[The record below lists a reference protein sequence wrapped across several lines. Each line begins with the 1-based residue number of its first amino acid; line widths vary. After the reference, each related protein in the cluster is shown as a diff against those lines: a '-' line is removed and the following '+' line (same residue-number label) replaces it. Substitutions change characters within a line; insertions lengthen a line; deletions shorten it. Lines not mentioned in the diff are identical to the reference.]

1 MSKKKHE
8 FTLNIGISSILF
20 IFIILALVSFATL
33 SLSSAMS
40 DYKLTSRLISNS
52 ENYYAACEEAEEA
65 LSDCDETLSALYA
78 TGISRAGY
86 YEKVGKKKTFTIPV
100 TDIQTL
106 NIEIKILYPEEIGE
120 NFYKITSFN
129 VMTTGELEYDDGLD
143 VFK

>member
-1 MSKKKHE
+1 MKKKKRE

-52 ENYYAACEEAEEA
+52 ESYFSACKEAEEA

-106 NIEIKILYPEEIGE
+106 NIEIKILYPDDAGE
-120 NFYKITSFN
+120 NFYEITSFN
-129 VMTTGELEYDDGLD
+129 VMTNSEIEYDDGLN
-143 VFK
+143 VYR

>member
-20 IFIILALVSFATL
+20 IFIILALVSFSTL

-40 DYKLTSRLISNS
+40 DYKLTSRLVSNS
-52 ENYYAACEEAEEA
+52 ESYYKACEKAEEA

-106 NIEIKILYPEEIGE
+106 NIEIKILYPEEEGG
-120 NFYKITSFN
+120 NFYEITSFN
-129 VMTTGELEYDDGLD
+129 VLTTGELEYDDGLN
-143 VFK
+143 VYR

>member
-1 MSKKKHE
+1 MRKKKRE

-52 ENYYAACEEAEEA
+52 ESYFSACKEAEEA

-106 NIEIKILYPEEIGE
+106 NIEIKILYPDDAGE
-120 NFYKITSFN
+120 NFYEITSFN
-129 VMTTGELEYDDGLD
+129 VMTNSEIEYDDGLN
-143 VFK
+143 VYR